1 MQTKSRKL
9 LAVCMVAVLM
19 VTYMATGLSA
29 LALGTTNLLANL
41 TLSNTSGITVDAA
54 NNGIAVTGGTETY
67 FNNLTLEKNST
78 YEYSFNL
85 TINDLANTVTTLAL
99 RGGDGSGQYISF
111 WSSIDQ
117 VRVANNSGGDPFV
130 GIYNPFGLVAG
141 QSYAFRIV
149 MEPTR
154 VFIYVDGAL
163 KALAAG
169 ADSEGAV
176 PLNAVKDGKIGII
189 TGGAAPNVTLSNLSL
204 IKTVQGS
211 NVSVADVITAI
222 DAIGTVTAYSRE
234 SIDNARAMFNEL
246 DDSSKAAVT
255 NADVLFA
262 AEAAFAAKNLLADFD
277 EVTLS
282 APDAFYFEGVTLD
295 ENATYVYEF
304 DITYNNWGAGGTFPW
319 FALRENTA
327 AAKNQ
332 YINAGAYGCIRP
344 CDTLNFDAFLGNA
357 AMSGNATVSFKILM
371 EPARIKV
378 FMDGNVVAFG
388 DNVTGAPYAENWVPM
403 TAVADAVIGFT
414 GGNPGASYTISNASL
429 TNATADKV
437 DAVIAAIAAIGTV
450 TADSRSAIVAARA
463 AFDALVA
470 NEQAMV
476 TNAADLI
483 AAEAAFAEMNLLAD
497 VDASIDLTGGTTMY
511 FGDVALEKDATYVY
525 EFDIT
530 FGAAYNATFP
540 WMILRD
546 GGQYI
551 NLGAYGCIR
560 VCDNLN
566 FDDFEGNAAMTA
578 TAGVP
583 LSFKII
589 MEPDRVKVFIDGEQV
604 AFGANIG
611 AVVEDGFV
619 SVGAVEKGKIG
630 VTGGNPGFPYT
641 MSNLSLIKVEVEE
654 GCAHEYFYA
663 CDTHCMNC
671 GELTNPEAAH
681 TITHVDAVEATCQ
694 AMGNVEYWTCSDCNV
709 CWRDEALMMQTNF
722 RSIVTFV
729 DHNYVDG
736 ICSMCGQADPDAYT
750 IVSTE
755 QYNGR
760 LTFEVRE
767 KADGSHTLVVSG
779 TGVMP
784 TNKQVAGYEF
794 LNYSATTTKVIIEE
808 GVTTVGYGIFNGW
821 TALASVELPFSLTTI
836 DGESFRGCTGLKAI
850 EIPYGVTTLGYGAFW
865 GAGLE
870 SVVIPESVTSIK
882 NYVFYRCKSL
892 VSAEIYGTTDYKVGS
907 RIYKAPGARMF
918 SECSKLSNIVLGENI
933 NLLNTY
939 CFHGTAI
946 TEFTVP
952 ARVKFVYDAAFHSC
966 TKMTKFVMEEGVT
979 YLGWAALFGCSS
991 LTDVTIPETITG
1003 GNIATW
1009 AFGACTSLES
1019 IELPSK
1025 LTNLKKRT
1033 FSGCTSLKSI
1043 ELPETVTT
1051 LGDRVFIGCTA
1062 LESVKLSNITK
1073 IDVQTFNN
1081 CPKLTSITIPET
1093 VTSIGDLAFR
1103 LNSSLK
1109 TVYIDSAT
1117 IAAGLTGNAVY
1128 GNMIKW
1134 AETIAIRSDI
1144 TNVPSYV
1151 TSNYKTVG
1159 SVTVDGVEYTT
1170 YSK

>member
-1 MQTKSRKL
+1 
-9 LAVCMVAVLM
+9 
-19 VTYMATGLSA
+19 
-29 LALGTTNLLANL
+29 
-41 TLSNTSGITVDAA
+41 
-54 NNGIAVTGGTETY
+54 
-67 FNNLTLEKNST
+67 
-78 YEYSFNL
+78 
-85 TINDLANTVTTLAL
+85 
-99 RGGDGSGQYISF
+99 
-111 WSSIDQ
+111 
-117 VRVANNSGGDPFV
+117 
-130 GIYNPFGLVAG
+130 
-141 QSYAFRIV
+141 
-149 MEPTR
+149 
-154 VFIYVDGAL
+154 
-163 KALAAG
+163 
-169 ADSEGAV
+169 
-176 PLNAVKDGKIGII
+176 
-189 TGGAAPNVTLSNLSL
+189 
-204 IKTVQGS
+204 
-211 NVSVADVITAI
+211 
-222 DAIGTVTAYSRE
+222 
-234 SIDNARAMFNEL
+234 
-246 DDSSKAAVT
+246 
-255 NADVLFA
+255 
-262 AEAAFAAKNLLADFD
+262 
-277 EVTLS
+277 
-282 APDAFYFEGVTLD
+282 
-295 ENATYVYEF
+295 
-304 DITYNNWGAGGTFPW
+304 
-319 FALRENTA
+319 
-327 AAKNQ
+327 
-332 YINAGAYGCIRP
+332 
-344 CDTLNFDAFLGNA
+344 
-357 AMSGNATVSFKILM
+357 
-371 EPARIKV
+371 
-378 FMDGNVVAFG
+378 
-388 DNVTGAPYAENWVPM
+388 
-403 TAVADAVIGFT
+403 
-414 GGNPGASYTISNASL
+414 
-429 TNATADKV
+429 
-437 DAVIAAIAAIGTV
+437 
-450 TADSRSAIVAARA
+450 
-463 AFDALVA
+463 
-470 NEQAMV
+470 
-476 TNAADLI
+476 
-483 AAEAAFAEMNLLAD
+483 
-497 VDASIDLTGGTTMY
+497 
-511 FGDVALEKDATYVY
+511 
-525 EFDIT
+525 
-530 FGAAYNATFP
+530 
-540 WMILRD
+540 
-546 GGQYI
+546 
-551 NLGAYGCIR
+551 
-560 VCDNLN
+560 
-566 FDDFEGNAAMTA
+566 
-578 TAGVP
+578 
-583 LSFKII
+583 
-589 MEPDRVKVFIDGEQV
+589 
-604 AFGANIG
+604 
-611 AVVEDGFV
+611 
-619 SVGAVEKGKIG
+619 
-630 VTGGNPGFPYT
+630 
-641 MSNLSLIKVEVEE
+641 
-654 GCAHEYFYA
+654 
-663 CDTHCMNC
+663 
-671 GELTNPEAAH
+671 
-681 TITHVDAVEATCQ
+681 
-694 AMGNVEYWTCSDCNV
+694 
-709 CWRDEALMMQTNF
+709 TNF

-991 LTDVTIPETITG
+991 LTDVSLPSTITG

-1051 LGDRVFIGCTA
+1051 LGDRVFIGCTS
-1062 LESVKLSNITK
+1062 LTSVKLSNITK

-1134 AETIAIRSDI
+1134 AETIAIRADI
-1144 TNVPSYV
+1144 ENVPSYV

-1159 SVTVDGVEYTT
+1159 SVTVDGVEYVT

>member
-176 PLNAVKDGKIGII
+176 PLNAVENGKIGII

-211 NVSVADVITAI
+211 TVGAADVIKAI
-222 DAIGTVTAYSRE
+222 EAIGTVTAYSRDAIE
-234 SIDNARAMFNEL
+234 TARALYNEL
-246 DDSSKAAVT
+246 SEADQAAVT

-654 GCAHEYFYA
+654 GCAHEYFYP
-663 CDTHCMNC
+663 CDAHCMNC
-671 GELTNPEAAH
+671 GELTNPDAAH
-681 TITHVDAVEATCQ
+681 TIGHVDAVVPACGE
-694 AMGNVEYWTCSDCNV
+694 MGNVEYWTCSDCGS
-709 CWRDEALMMQTNF
+709 CWLDEALTMQTN
-722 RSIVTFV
+722 RMSINVFGAH
-729 DHNYVDG
+729 DYVDG
-736 ICSMCGQADPDAYT
+736 ICSVCGAKDGWVDGCYYVNGEAVKGLYQVDGAYYYFNTGSGKMMADKT
-750 IVSTE
+750 IWV
-755 QYNGR
+755 
-760 LTFEVRE
+760 
-767 KADGSHTLVVSG
+767 KADNAYGLAAGHYVLGADGKLEVVKNGWLTNDKGQTFYYINDERVKGLYEIDGDYYYFNTGSGLLTVSKTVWVAKSNAYGLAAGNYELGADGKLVVP
-779 TGVMP
+779 V
-784 TNKQVAGYEF
+784 
-794 LNYSATTTKVIIEE
+794 L
-808 GVTTVGYGIFNGW
+808 NGW
-821 TALASVELPFSLTTI
+821 VGNYYYVDGEAVKGVYEI
-836 DGESFRGCTGLKAI
+836 DGVYYYFHHASGVLQVSKTVWIKADNACGLAAGNY
-850 EIPYGVTTLGYGAFW
+850 ELTADGV
-865 GAGLE
+865 
-870 SVVIPESVTSIK
+870 
-882 NYVFYRCKSL
+882 
-892 VSAEIYGTTDYKVGS
+892 
-907 RIYKAPGARMF
+907 
-918 SECSKLSNIVLGENI
+918 IVL
-933 NLLNTY
+933 
-939 CFHGTAI
+939 
-946 TEFTVP
+946 
-952 ARVKFVYDAAFHSC
+952 
-966 TKMTKFVMEEGVT
+966 
-979 YLGWAALFGCSS
+979 
-991 LTDVTIPETITG
+991 
-1003 GNIATW
+1003 
-1009 AFGACTSLES
+1009 
-1019 IELPSK
+1019 
-1025 LTNLKKRT
+1025 
-1033 FSGCTSLKSI
+1033 
-1043 ELPETVTT
+1043 
-1051 LGDRVFIGCTA
+1051 
-1062 LESVKLSNITK
+1062 
-1073 IDVQTFNN
+1073 
-1081 CPKLTSITIPET
+1081 
-1093 VTSIGDLAFR
+1093 
-1103 LNSSLK
+1103 
-1109 TVYIDSAT
+1109 
-1117 IAAGLTGNAVY
+1117 
-1128 GNMIKW
+1128 
-1134 AETIAIRSDI
+1134 
-1144 TNVPSYV
+1144 
-1151 TSNYKTVG
+1151 
-1159 SVTVDGVEYTT
+1159 
-1170 YSK
+1170 